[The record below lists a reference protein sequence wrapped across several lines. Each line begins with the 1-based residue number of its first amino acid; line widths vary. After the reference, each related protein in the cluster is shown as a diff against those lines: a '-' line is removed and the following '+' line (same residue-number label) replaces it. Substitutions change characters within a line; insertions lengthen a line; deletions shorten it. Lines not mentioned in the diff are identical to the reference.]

1 MWRTSTGWWIRL
13 PLNEWHHSILGVNA
27 FQSVELLAQVYDD
40 LLLRFET
47 KNRDGA

>member
-1 MWRTSTGWWIRL
+1 L
-13 PLNEWHHSILGVNA
+13 PLSEWHHSILGVNA

-40 LLLRFET
+40 LLYRFET